1 MQDTDRR
8 AVKMGLG
15 AVMLWSTVAT
25 AFSLSLQYLA
35 PLQLVTLATAV
46 SWCFFAIR
54 LSSSERWQA
63 MRATSPKARA
73 TGLLVGW
80 LNPGLYYLV
89 LFAAYD
95 RLPAQEAMAINYSW
109 GITLALLAAPLLR
122 QRLSSGA
129 LLAACISYGGIV
141 VIATRGAPLSL
152 DFAQPLGVGL
162 ALLSTLLWSLY
173 WVINTRLSLDPEVN
187 LFLNFSGAL
196 PLLLALLWLSDTP
209 FPTVWQGWAGGLYVG
224 LFEMGIAFVLDGRDE
239 SDHLHLADFQPD
251 LFIAPAVA
259 GADLGDRWGAS
270 QSHYADRLNADPLRA
285 LAAAS
290 GRILNSLPVRAGSLL
305 APREQLR
312 PAHHDQAVV
321 WPCCAPHR

>member
-8 AVKMGLG
+8 AVKLGLG

-25 AFSLSLQYLA
+25 AFSLSLQYLT
-35 PLQLVTLATAV
+35 PLQLVTLATVV

-54 LSSSERWQA
+54 LSAPERRSALRVTSS
-63 MRATSPKARA
+63 KARA

-122 QRLSSGA
+122 QHLSAGA
-129 LLAACISYGGIV
+129 LLAACISYGGIL

-162 ALLSTLLWSLY
+162 ALLSTVLWSLY

-196 PLLLALLWLSDTP
+196 PLLLALLWWSNTP
-209 FPTVWQGWAGGLYVG
+209 FPTLWQGWAGGLYVG
-224 LFEMGIAFVLDGRDE
+224 LFEMGLAFVLWMGAMKATTSTLRI
-239 SDHLHLADFQPD
+239 SSLIFLSPP
-251 LFIAPAVA
+251 LSLVLIWVIAGEPVKAYTLIGLVLIL
-259 GADLGDRWGAS
+259 LGLWLQR
-270 QSHYADRLNADPLRA
+270 RA
-285 LAAAS
+285 E
-290 GRILNSLPVRAGSLL
+290 P
-305 APREQLR
+305 
-312 PAHHDQAVV
+312 
-321 WPCCAPHR
+321 

>member
-25 AFSLSLQYLA
+25 AFSLSLKYLT

-54 LSSSERWQA
+54 LSSAERRSA
-63 MRATSPKARA
+63 LRAASHKARA
-73 TGLLVGW
+73 TGLVVGW

-95 RLPAQEAMAINYSW
+95 QLPAQEAMAINYSW

-129 LLAACISYGGIV
+129 LLAACISYSGIV

-152 DFAQPLGVGL
+152 EFAQPLGVGL

-196 PLLLALLWLSDTP
+196 PLLLALLWWSDTP
-209 FPTVWQGWAGGLYVG
+209 FPAVWQGWAGGLYVG
-224 LFEMGIAFVLDGRDE
+224 LFEMGLAFVLWMGAMKATTSTLRISSLIFLSPPLSLVLIWVIAGEPVKAYTLIGLVLILFGLWLQRRAE
-239 SDHLHLADFQPD
+239 S
-251 LFIAPAVA
+251 
-259 GADLGDRWGAS
+259 
-270 QSHYADRLNADPLRA
+270 
-285 LAAAS
+285 
-290 GRILNSLPVRAGSLL
+290 
-305 APREQLR
+305 
-312 PAHHDQAVV
+312 
-321 WPCCAPHR
+321 

>member
-8 AVKMGLG
+8 AVKLGLG

-25 AFSLSLQYLA
+25 AFSLSLQYLT
-35 PLQLVTLATAV
+35 PLQLVTLATV
-46 SWCFFAIR
+46 ISWCFFAIR
-54 LSSSERWQA
+54 LSATERRSA
-63 MRATSPKARA
+63 LRVTSYKARA
-73 TGLLVGW
+73 TALLVGW

-122 QRLSSGA
+122 QHLSAGA
-129 LLAACISYGGIV
+129 LLAACISYGGIS

-162 ALLSTLLWSLY
+162 ALLSTVLWSLY

-196 PLLLALLWLSDTP
+196 PLLLALLCWSNTP
-209 FPTVWQGWAGGLYVG
+209 FPTLWQGWAGGLYVG
-224 LFEMGIAFVLDGRDE
+224 LFEMGIAFVLWMGAMKATTSTLRISSLIFLSPPLSLVLIWVIAGEPVKAYTLIGLVLILFGLWLQRRAE
-239 SDHLHLADFQPD
+239 S
-251 LFIAPAVA
+251 
-259 GADLGDRWGAS
+259 
-270 QSHYADRLNADPLRA
+270 
-285 LAAAS
+285 
-290 GRILNSLPVRAGSLL
+290 
-305 APREQLR
+305 
-312 PAHHDQAVV
+312 
-321 WPCCAPHR
+321 

>member
-8 AVKMGLG
+8 AVKLGLG

-25 AFSLSLQYLA
+25 AFSLSLQYLT
-35 PLQLVTLATAV
+35 PLQLVTLATFF

-54 LSSSERWQA
+54 LSAPERWSA
-63 MRATSPKARA
+63 LRVTSSKARA

-122 QRLSSGA
+122 QRLSAGA
-129 LLAACISYGGIV
+129 LLAACISYGGIL

-162 ALLSTLLWSLY
+162 ALLSTVLWSLY

-196 PLLLALLWLSDTP
+196 PLLLALLWWSGTP
-209 FPTVWQGWAGGLYVG
+209 FPALWQGWAGGLYVG
-224 LFEMGIAFVLDGRDE
+224 LFEMGLAFVLWMGAMKATNSTLRISSLIFLSPPLSLVLIWVIAGEPVKAYTLIGLVLILFGLWLQRRAE
-239 SDHLHLADFQPD
+239 S
-251 LFIAPAVA
+251 
-259 GADLGDRWGAS
+259 
-270 QSHYADRLNADPLRA
+270 
-285 LAAAS
+285 
-290 GRILNSLPVRAGSLL
+290 
-305 APREQLR
+305 
-312 PAHHDQAVV
+312 
-321 WPCCAPHR
+321 

>member
-1 MQDTDRR
+1 MEDTDRR
-8 AVKMGLG
+8 AVKLGLG

-25 AFSLSLQYLA
+25 AFSLSLQYLT
-35 PLQLVTLATAV
+35 PLQLVTLATFF

-54 LSSSERWQA
+54 LSAPERWSA
-63 MRATSPKARA
+63 LRVTSSKARA

-129 LLAACISYGGIV
+129 LLAACISYSGIV

-196 PLLLALLWLSDTP
+196 PLLLALLWWSGTP
-209 FPTVWQGWAGGLYVG
+209 FPALWQGWAGGLYVG
-224 LFEMGIAFVLDGRDE
+224 LFEMGLAFVLWMGAMKATNSTLQISSLIFLSPPLSLVLIWVIAGEPVKATTLIGLMLILFGLWLQRRAE
-239 SDHLHLADFQPD
+239 S
-251 LFIAPAVA
+251 
-259 GADLGDRWGAS
+259 
-270 QSHYADRLNADPLRA
+270 
-285 LAAAS
+285 
-290 GRILNSLPVRAGSLL
+290 
-305 APREQLR
+305 
-312 PAHHDQAVV
+312 
-321 WPCCAPHR
+321 

>member
-1 MQDTDRR
+1 
-8 AVKMGLG
+8 
-15 AVMLWSTVAT
+15 
-25 AFSLSLQYLA
+25 
-35 PLQLVTLATAV
+35 
-46 SWCFFAIR
+46 
-54 LSSSERWQA
+54 

-73 TGLLVGW
+73 TSLLVGW

-89 LFAAYD
+89 LFAAYA

-224 LFEMGIAFVLDGRDE
+224 LFEMGIAFVLWM
-239 SDHLHLADFQPD
+239 
-251 LFIAPAVA
+251 
-259 GADLGDRWGAS
+259 GAMKATTSTLRIS
-270 QSHYADRLNADPLRA
+270 SLIFLSPPL
-285 LAAAS
+285 
-290 GRILNSLPVRAGSLL
+290 SLL
-305 APREQLR
+305 LIWVIAGEPV
-312 PAHHDQAVV
+312 QAYTLFGLALILIGL
-321 WPCCAPHR
+321 WLQRRAES

>member
-1 MQDTDRR
+1 MQDTARR
-8 AVKMGLG
+8 AVKLGLG

-25 AFSLSLQYLA
+25 AFSLSLQYLT
-35 PLQLVTLATAV
+35 PLQLVTLATVV

-54 LSSSERWQA
+54 LSAPERRSALRVTSS
-63 MRATSPKARA
+63 KARA

-122 QRLSSGA
+122 QRLSAGA
-129 LLAACISYGGIV
+129 LLAACISYGGIL

-162 ALLSTLLWSLY
+162 ALLSTVLWSLY

-196 PLLLALLWLSDTP
+196 PLLLALLWWSNTP
-209 FPTVWQGWAGGLYVG
+209 FPTLWQGWAGGLYVG
-224 LFEMGIAFVLDGRDE
+224 LFEMGLAFVLWMGAMKATTSTLRISSLIFLSPPLSLVLIWVIAGEPVKAYTLIGLVLILFGLWLQRRAE
-239 SDHLHLADFQPD
+239 S
-251 LFIAPAVA
+251 
-259 GADLGDRWGAS
+259 
-270 QSHYADRLNADPLRA
+270 
-285 LAAAS
+285 
-290 GRILNSLPVRAGSLL
+290 
-305 APREQLR
+305 
-312 PAHHDQAVV
+312 
-321 WPCCAPHR
+321 

>member
-8 AVKMGLG
+8 AVKLGLG

-25 AFSLSLQYLA
+25 AFSLSLQYLT
-35 PLQLVTLATAV
+35 PLQLVTLATV
-46 SWCFFAIR
+46 ISWCFFAIR
-54 LSSSERWQA
+54 LSAPERRSALRVTSS
-63 MRATSPKARA
+63 KARA

-122 QRLSSGA
+122 QHLSAGA
-129 LLAACISYGGIV
+129 LLAACISYGGIL

-162 ALLSTLLWSLY
+162 ALLSTVLWSLY
-173 WVINTRLSLDPEVN
+173 WVINTRLPLDPEVN

-196 PLLLALLWLSDTP
+196 PLLLALLWWSNTP
-209 FPTVWQGWAGGLYVG
+209 FPTLWQGWAGGLYVG
-224 LFEMGIAFVLDGRDE
+224 LFEMGIAFVLWMGAMKATTSTLRISSLIFLSPPLSLVLIWVISGEPVKAYTLIGLVLILFGLWLQRRAE
-239 SDHLHLADFQPD
+239 S
-251 LFIAPAVA
+251 
-259 GADLGDRWGAS
+259 
-270 QSHYADRLNADPLRA
+270 
-285 LAAAS
+285 
-290 GRILNSLPVRAGSLL
+290 
-305 APREQLR
+305 
-312 PAHHDQAVV
+312 
-321 WPCCAPHR
+321 

>member
-1 MQDTDRR
+1 MQETDRR
-8 AVKMGLG
+8 AVKLGLG

-25 AFSLSLQYLA
+25 AFSLSLQYLT
-35 PLQLVTLATAV
+35 PLQLVTLATFF

-54 LSSSERWQA
+54 LSAPERWSA
-63 MRATSPKARA
+63 LRVTSSKARA

-129 LLAACISYGGIV
+129 LLAACISYSGIV

-196 PLLLALLWLSDTP
+196 PLLLALLWWSGTP
-209 FPTVWQGWAGGLYVG
+209 LPALWQGWTGGLYVG
-224 LFEMGIAFVLDGRDE
+224 LFEMGLAFVLWMGAMKATNSTLQISSLIFLSPPLSLVLIWVIAGEPVKATTLIGLMLILFGLWLQRRAE
-239 SDHLHLADFQPD
+239 S
-251 LFIAPAVA
+251 
-259 GADLGDRWGAS
+259 
-270 QSHYADRLNADPLRA
+270 
-285 LAAAS
+285 
-290 GRILNSLPVRAGSLL
+290 
-305 APREQLR
+305 
-312 PAHHDQAVV
+312 
-321 WPCCAPHR
+321 

>member
-8 AVKMGLG
+8 AVKLGLG

-25 AFSLSLQYLA
+25 AFSLSLQYLT
-35 PLQLVTLATAV
+35 PLQLVTLATV
-46 SWCFFAIR
+46 ISWCFFAIR
-54 LSSSERWQA
+54 LSAPERRSALRVTSS
-63 MRATSPKARA
+63 KARA

-122 QRLSSGA
+122 QRLSAGA
-129 LLAACISYGGIV
+129 LLAACISYGGIL

-162 ALLSTLLWSLY
+162 ALLSTVLWSLY

-196 PLLLALLWLSDTP
+196 PLLLALLWWSNTP
-209 FPTVWQGWAGGLYVG
+209 FPTLWQGWAGGLYVG
-224 LFEMGIAFVLDGRDE
+224 LFEMGLAFVLWMGAMKATTSTLRI
-239 SDHLHLADFQPD
+239 SSLIFLSPP
-251 LFIAPAVA
+251 LSLVLIWVIAGEPVKAYTLIGLVLIL
-259 GADLGDRWGAS
+259 LGLWLQR
-270 QSHYADRLNADPLRA
+270 RA
-285 LAAAS
+285 E
-290 GRILNSLPVRAGSLL
+290 P
-305 APREQLR
+305 
-312 PAHHDQAVV
+312 
-321 WPCCAPHR
+321 

>member
-25 AFSLSLQYLA
+25 AFNLSLQYLT
-35 PLQLVTLATAV
+35 PLQLVTLATFF

-54 LSSSERWQA
+54 LSAPERWSA
-63 MRATSPKARA
+63 LRVTSSKARA

-129 LLAACISYGGIV
+129 LLAACISYSGIV

-152 DFAQPLGVGL
+152 EFAQPLGVGL

-196 PLLLALLWLSDTP
+196 PLLLALLCWSDTP
-209 FPTVWQGWAGGLYVG
+209 FPAFWQGWAGGLYVG
-224 LFEMGIAFVLDGRDE
+224 LFEMGLAFVLWMGAMKATTSTLRISSLIFLSPPLSLVLIWVIAGEPVKATTLIGLMLILFGLWLQRRAE
-239 SDHLHLADFQPD
+239 S
-251 LFIAPAVA
+251 
-259 GADLGDRWGAS
+259 
-270 QSHYADRLNADPLRA
+270 
-285 LAAAS
+285 
-290 GRILNSLPVRAGSLL
+290 
-305 APREQLR
+305 
-312 PAHHDQAVV
+312 
-321 WPCCAPHR
+321 

>member
-25 AFSLSLQYLA
+25 AFSLSLQYLT
-35 PLQLVTLATAV
+35 PLQLVTLATVV

-54 LSSSERWQA
+54 LSAPERWGA
-63 MRATSPKARA
+63 LRVTSSKARA

-122 QRLSSGA
+122 QRLSLGA
-129 LLAACISYGGIV
+129 LLAACISYSGIV

-196 PLLLALLWLSDTP
+196 PLLLALLWWSDTP
-209 FPTVWQGWAGGLYVG
+209 FPALWQGWAGGLYVG
-224 LFEMGIAFVLDGRDE
+224 LFEMGLAFVLWMGAMKATTSTLRISSLIFLSPPLSLVLIWLIAGEPVKATTLIGLMLILFGLWLQRRAE
-239 SDHLHLADFQPD
+239 S
-251 LFIAPAVA
+251 
-259 GADLGDRWGAS
+259 
-270 QSHYADRLNADPLRA
+270 
-285 LAAAS
+285 
-290 GRILNSLPVRAGSLL
+290 
-305 APREQLR
+305 
-312 PAHHDQAVV
+312 
-321 WPCCAPHR
+321 

>member
-8 AVKMGLG
+8 AVKLGLG

-25 AFSLSLQYLA
+25 AFSLSLQYLT
-35 PLQLVTLATAV
+35 PLQLVTLATV
-46 SWCFFAIR
+46 ISWCFFAIR
-54 LSSSERWQA
+54 LSVPERRSALRVTSS
-63 MRATSPKARA
+63 KARA

-122 QRLSSGA
+122 QHLSAGA
-129 LLAACISYGGIV
+129 LLAACISYSGIL

-162 ALLSTLLWSLY
+162 ALLSTVLWSLY
-173 WVINTRLSLDPEVN
+173 WVINTRLPLDPEVN

-196 PLLLALLWLSDTP
+196 PLLLALLWWSNTP
-209 FPTVWQGWAGGLYVG
+209 FPTLWQGWAGGLYVG
-224 LFEMGIAFVLDGRDE
+224 LFEMGLAFVLWMGAMKATTSTLRISSLIFLSPPLSLVLIWVIAGEAVKAYTLIGLVLILFGLWLQRRAE
-239 SDHLHLADFQPD
+239 S
-251 LFIAPAVA
+251 
-259 GADLGDRWGAS
+259 
-270 QSHYADRLNADPLRA
+270 
-285 LAAAS
+285 
-290 GRILNSLPVRAGSLL
+290 
-305 APREQLR
+305 
-312 PAHHDQAVV
+312 
-321 WPCCAPHR
+321 

>member
-8 AVKMGLG
+8 AVKLGLG

-25 AFSLSLQYLA
+25 AFSLSLQYLT
-35 PLQLVTLATAV
+35 PLQLVTLATV
-46 SWCFFAIR
+46 ISWCFFAIR
-54 LSSSERWQA
+54 LSATERRSALRVTSS
-63 MRATSPKARA
+63 KARA

-122 QRLSSGA
+122 QHLSAGA
-129 LLAACISYGGIV
+129 LLAACISYGGIL

-162 ALLSTLLWSLY
+162 ALLSTVLWSLY

-196 PLLLALLWLSDTP
+196 PLLLALLWWSNTP
-209 FPTVWQGWAGGLYVG
+209 FPTLWQGWASGLYVG
-224 LFEMGIAFVLDGRDE
+224 LFEMGLAFVLWMGAMKATTSTLRI
-239 SDHLHLADFQPD
+239 SSLIFLSPP
-251 LFIAPAVA
+251 LSLVLIWVIAGEPVKAYTLIGLVLIL
-259 GADLGDRWGAS
+259 LGLWLQR
-270 QSHYADRLNADPLRA
+270 RA
-285 LAAAS
+285 E
-290 GRILNSLPVRAGSLL
+290 P
-305 APREQLR
+305 
-312 PAHHDQAVV
+312 
-321 WPCCAPHR
+321 

>member
-8 AVKMGLG
+8 AVKLGLG

-25 AFSLSLQYLA
+25 AFSLSLQYLTA
-35 PLQLVTLATAV
+35 LQLVTLATVV

-54 LSSSERWQA
+54 LSAPERRSALRVTSS
-63 MRATSPKARA
+63 KARA

-122 QRLSSGA
+122 QHLSAGA
-129 LLAACISYGGIV
+129 LLAACISYGGIL

-162 ALLSTLLWSLY
+162 ALLSTVLWSLY

-196 PLLLALLWLSDTP
+196 PLLLALLWWSDTP
-209 FPTVWQGWAGGLYVG
+209 FPALWQGWAGGLYVG
-224 LFEMGIAFVLDGRDE
+224 LFEMGLAFVLWMGAMKATTSTLRISSLIFLSPPLSLVLIWVITGEPVKAYTLVGLVLILFGLYLQRRAE
-239 SDHLHLADFQPD
+239 S
-251 LFIAPAVA
+251 
-259 GADLGDRWGAS
+259 
-270 QSHYADRLNADPLRA
+270 
-285 LAAAS
+285 
-290 GRILNSLPVRAGSLL
+290 
-305 APREQLR
+305 
-312 PAHHDQAVV
+312 
-321 WPCCAPHR
+321 

>member
-1 MQDTDRR
+1 MKDTDRR
-8 AVKMGLG
+8 AVKMGMG

-25 AFSLSLQYLA
+25 ALSLSLQYLT

-54 LSSSERWQA
+54 LGSTERWQA

-89 LFAAYD
+89 LFAAYA

-152 DFAQPLGVGL
+152 DFAQPLSVGL

-209 FPTVWQGWAGGLYVG
+209 FPNVWQGWAGGLYVG
-224 LFEMGIAFVLDGRDE
+224 LFEMGIAFVLWM
-239 SDHLHLADFQPD
+239 
-251 LFIAPAVA
+251 
-259 GADLGDRWGAS
+259 GAMKATTSTLRIS
-270 QSHYADRLNADPLRA
+270 SLIFLSPPL
-285 LAAAS
+285 
-290 GRILNSLPVRAGSLL
+290 SLL
-305 APREQLR
+305 LIWVIAGEPV
-312 PAHHDQAVV
+312 QAYTLFGLALILIGL
-321 WPCCAPHR
+321 WLQGRAES

>member
-8 AVKMGLG
+8 AVKLGLG

-25 AFSLSLQYLA
+25 AFSLSLQYLT
-35 PLQLVTLATAV
+35 PLQLVTLATV
-46 SWCFFAIR
+46 ISWCFFAIR
-54 LSSSERWQA
+54 LSAPERRSALRVTSS
-63 MRATSPKARA
+63 KARA

-122 QRLSSGA
+122 QHLSAGA
-129 LLAACISYGGIV
+129 LLAACISYGGIL

-162 ALLSTLLWSLY
+162 ALLSTVLWSLY

-196 PLLLALLWLSDTP
+196 PLLLALLWWSNTP
-209 FPTVWQGWAGGLYVG
+209 FPTLWQGWAGGLYVG
-224 LFEMGIAFVLDGRDE
+224 LFEMGLAFVLWMGAMKATTSTLRISSLIFLSPPLSLVLIWVIAGELVKAYTLIGLVLILFGLWLQRRAE
-239 SDHLHLADFQPD
+239 S
-251 LFIAPAVA
+251 
-259 GADLGDRWGAS
+259 
-270 QSHYADRLNADPLRA
+270 
-285 LAAAS
+285 
-290 GRILNSLPVRAGSLL
+290 
-305 APREQLR
+305 
-312 PAHHDQAVV
+312 
-321 WPCCAPHR
+321 

>member
-8 AVKMGLG
+8 AVKMGMG

-25 AFSLSLQYLA
+25 AFSLSLDYLT
-35 PLQLVTLATAV
+35 PLQLVTLATIV
-46 SWCFFAIR
+46 SWCFFAAR
-54 LSSSERWQA
+54 LGLPERWRNLQ
-63 MRATSPKARA
+63 ATSPSARA

-196 PLLLALLWLSDTP
+196 PLLLVLLWVSDTP

-224 LFEMGIAFVLDGRDE
+224 LFEMGIAFVLWM
-239 SDHLHLADFQPD
+239 
-251 LFIAPAVA
+251 
-259 GADLGDRWGAS
+259 GAMKATTSTLRIS
-270 QSHYADRLNADPLRA
+270 SLIFLSPPL
-285 LAAAS
+285 
-290 GRILNSLPVRAGSLL
+290 SLL
-305 APREQLR
+305 LIWVIAGEPV
-312 PAHHDQAVV
+312 QAYTLFGLALILIGL
-321 WPCCAPHR
+321 WLQRRAES

>member
-25 AFSLSLQYLA
+25 AFSLSLQYLT
-35 PLQLVTLATAV
+35 PLQLVTLATVV

-54 LSSSERWQA
+54 LSAPERWSA
-63 MRATSPKARA
+63 LRLTSPKACA

-122 QRLSSGA
+122 QRLRSGA
-129 LLAACISYGGIV
+129 LLAACISYSGIV

-196 PLLLALLWLSDTP
+196 PLLLALLWWSDTP
-209 FPTVWQGWAGGLYVG
+209 FPALWQGWAGGLYVG
-224 LFEMGIAFVLDGRDE
+224 LFEMGLAFVLWMGAMKATTSTLRISSLIFLSPPLSLVLIWVIAGEPVKATTLIGLMLILFGLWLQRRAE
-239 SDHLHLADFQPD
+239 S
-251 LFIAPAVA
+251 
-259 GADLGDRWGAS
+259 
-270 QSHYADRLNADPLRA
+270 
-285 LAAAS
+285 
-290 GRILNSLPVRAGSLL
+290 
-305 APREQLR
+305 
-312 PAHHDQAVV
+312 
-321 WPCCAPHR
+321 

>member
-8 AVKMGLG
+8 AVKLGLG

-25 AFSLSLQYLA
+25 AFSLSLQYLT
-35 PLQLVTLATAV
+35 PLQLVTLATVV

-54 LSSSERWQA
+54 LSAPERRSALRVTSS
-63 MRATSPKARA
+63 KARA

-122 QRLSSGA
+122 QRLSAGA
-129 LLAACISYGGIV
+129 LLAACISYSGIL

-162 ALLSTLLWSLY
+162 ALLSTVLWSLY

-196 PLLLALLWLSDTP
+196 PLLLALLWWSNTP
-209 FPTVWQGWAGGLYVG
+209 FPTLWQGWAGGLYVG
-224 LFEMGIAFVLDGRDE
+224 LFEMGLAFVLWMGAMKATTSTLRISSLIFLSPPLSLVLIWVIAGEPVKAYTLIGLVLILFGLWLQRRAE
-239 SDHLHLADFQPD
+239 S
-251 LFIAPAVA
+251 
-259 GADLGDRWGAS
+259 
-270 QSHYADRLNADPLRA
+270 
-285 LAAAS
+285 
-290 GRILNSLPVRAGSLL
+290 
-305 APREQLR
+305 
-312 PAHHDQAVV
+312 
-321 WPCCAPHR
+321 

>member
-8 AVKMGLG
+8 AVKLGLG

-25 AFSLSLQYLA
+25 AFSLSLQYLT
-35 PLQLVTLATAV
+35 PLQLVTLATV
-46 SWCFFAIR
+46 ISWCFFAIR
-54 LSSSERWQA
+54 LSVPERRSALRVTSS
-63 MRATSPKARA
+63 KARA

-122 QRLSSGA
+122 QRLSAGA
-129 LLAACISYGGIV
+129 LLAACISYSGIL

-162 ALLSTLLWSLY
+162 ALLSTVLWSLY

-196 PLLLALLWLSDTP
+196 PLLLALLWWSNTP
-209 FPTVWQGWAGGLYVG
+209 FPTLWQGWAGGLYVG
-224 LFEMGIAFVLDGRDE
+224 LFEMGLAFVLWMGAMKATTSTLRI
-239 SDHLHLADFQPD
+239 SSLIFLSPP
-251 LFIAPAVA
+251 LSLVLIWVIAGEPVKAYTLIGLVLIL
-259 GADLGDRWGAS
+259 LGLWLQR
-270 QSHYADRLNADPLRA
+270 RA
-285 LAAAS
+285 E
-290 GRILNSLPVRAGSLL
+290 P
-305 APREQLR
+305 
-312 PAHHDQAVV
+312 
-321 WPCCAPHR
+321 